1 MAGGEHERAIDA
13 AAITWAHEPPG
24 HGPARWVQA
33 QLVLALSDREQP
45 NKDSGS
51 LPKHT
56 VKSEPQWRCACP
68 ATPSSAAEM
77 EPVVTL
83 MFIQCRKV
91 RSLAAAGDGWGRG
104 VV

>member
-1 MAGGEHERAIDA
+1 MSHR
-13 AAITWAHEPPG
+13 
-24 HGPARWVQA
+24 VQA
-33 QLVLALSDREQP
+33 QLLLALPSCEHTRQRERFRQG
-45 NKDSGS
+45 KR
-51 LPKHT
+51 LPAKRT

-83 MFIQCRKV
+83 MFIQCRNV
-91 RSLAAAGDGWGRG
+91 RSLAAAGDGRGRG